1 MLHAITG
8 MVRGMLR
15 GIIGML
21 RAITGIMLLRQC
33 MSGMWHG
40 RRRWIT
46 EVLSLWCCII
56 CSFMQPILMQHM
68 MLMQH
73 MRFLQIL
80 RISPAIAPVS
90 TEKWRGS
97 RRGRK

>member
-1 MLHAITG
+1 MSGMLHAITG
-8 MVRGMLR
+8 MVRGMF
-15 GIIGML
+15 GML

-46 EVLSLWCCII
+46 EVLSLWRCIIWWCII

-73 MRFLQIL
+73 MGFLQIL
-80 RISPAIAPVS
+80 RISPAIAPV
-90 TEKWRGS
+90 
-97 RRGRK
+97 